1 MNYWVNNGH
10 SKKVTV
16 VYSTNFLNLL
26 YKNLSVFDLWNKFLE
41 NKEYIEMKKTN
52 SELPMKT
59 PLTWLC
65 RGCSYKEVCDDS

>member
-1 MNYWVNNGH
+1 MKTIKQDNIW
-10 SKKVTV
+10 SIT
-16 VYSTNFLNLL
+16 S
-26 YKNLSVFDLWNKFLE
+26 FLE